1 MKIKIILLL
10 LVALIFTDVVFA
22 GTYVRGYVKRD
33 GTYVSGHYRS
43 TPSRLKLKNYTAQKI
58 DNYSTPDGN
67 PTTYKKYE
75 ASMPYK
81 YTTNRY
87 RYNVIK

>member
-43 TPSRLKLKNYTAQKI
+43 TPSRLKLKNYTAQKSI
-58 DNYSTPDGN
+58 TTAHPTETQQHTKNTRLPCHTNTPQTGTA
-67 PTTYKKYE
+67 TT
-75 ASMPYK
+75 
-81 YTTNRY
+81 
-87 RYNVIK
+87 